1 MKDFP
6 VGEMSPCPRRR
17 QDSAERGISLVEL
30 LIGVAISCLILIS
43 FFSIYSSS
51 QQYVANQNTESNVVE
66 ETRLTLDGM
75 ANDIRQAVGILSTW
89 TSYTSSANTIVLT
102 LPCLDAGGIIVD
114 DLTFVD
120 YVVYRLIDDKIERI
134 VDSDDSVSFRGDSRH
149 FVAENINSLS
159 FRYFLDTGVE
169 IFANFNDAE
178 FVDVDVQSVE
188 NELGRIFN
196 HILQT
201 RIKLRKGN
209 AD

>member
-1 MKDFP
+1 MKDTRVSERP
-6 VGEMSPCPRRR
+6 AVPPPHK
-17 QDSAERGISLVEL
+17 DSAERGISLVEL
-30 LIGVAISCLILIS
+30 LIGVAISCLLLVS

-51 QQYVANQNTESNVVE
+51 QQYVANQNTQSNVVE

-75 ANDIRQAVGILSTW
+75 ANDIRQAVGILQTW
-89 TSYTSSANTIVLT
+89 TSYTSSSNTIILT

-114 DLTFVD
+114 DLTYVD
-120 YVVYRLIDDKIERI
+120 YVVYRLTEDKIEKI
-134 VDSDDSVSFRGDSRH
+134 VDSDDSVSFRGDSRR
-149 FVAENINSLS
+149 FVAENINALS

-169 IFANFNDAE
+169 IFANLNEAE
-178 FVDVDVQSVE
+178 FMDIDVQSVE
-188 NELGRIFN
+188 NELGRVFN